1 MTPNPPPSP
10 SSGEEGWSGPLAGLA
25 RLVDGLRRDVD
36 PLTPLPQR
44 VEELAEVLA
53 RLSETVASIAN
64 RRNAGAAPSWL
75 LAPEDPEI
83 TATLL
88 DQLAGWLQTI
98 YLRYPDGA
106 AALSDCWL
114 WHPDVVEELV
124 WLMHAWSAA
133 YQGPAASVALAG
145 DWHDR
150 QRPGVVRRIRQTV
163 GSCSRDRHRDRPG
176 RPPLHSGRPD
186 LSGADQLAEIA
197 GWWATGRDLAPPEPA
212 HTAAEGAWT

>member
-1 MTPNPPPSP
+1 MTSNNTPPSAN
-10 SSGEEGWSGPLAGLA
+10 EDGWVGPLAGLA
-25 RLVDGLRRDVD
+25 RLVDGLRRDID

-64 RRNAGAAPSWL
+64 RRNAGPAPSWL
-75 LAPEDPEI
+75 LAPESAED

-88 DQLAGWLQTI
+88 DELSGWMAAI
-98 YLRYPDGA
+98 YLRYPDGVA
-106 AALSDCWL
+106 TLPDCWL
-114 WHPDVVEELV
+114 WHPDVIEELV

-150 QRPGVVRRIRQTV
+150 QRPGVVRRIRQAV
-163 GSCSRDRHRDRPG
+163 GSCSRERHRDRPG
-176 RPPLHSGRPD
+176 RPPLHTGRPA
-186 LSGADQLAEIA
+186 LAGAEQLREIA
-197 GWWATGRDLAPPEPA
+197 AWWAIGRDATPPEPA
-212 HTAAEGAWT
+212 QLDSEGAWT